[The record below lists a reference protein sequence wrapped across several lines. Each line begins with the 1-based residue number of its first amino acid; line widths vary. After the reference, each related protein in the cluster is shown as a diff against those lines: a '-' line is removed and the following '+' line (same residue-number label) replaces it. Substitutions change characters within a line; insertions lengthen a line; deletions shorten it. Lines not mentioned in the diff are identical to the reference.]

1 MNMEESQILKFYR
14 GEGNRSG
21 HLLKDIL
28 EKWDDEDWERG
39 HDFIQWVF
47 PTDEE
52 SKFHPDAPIMTCQE
66 AIILG
71 EDPELREKVL
81 AALERF
87 KKFLKL
93 DTGPT
98 AWVISNSSPHW
109 WIGPNHNLLR
119 ISRAIRCL
127 ALLGLKE
134 EAADLRDRCTAIV
147 KASSCVEESKKS
159 LKSLEFCDFNSAAQ
173 FGV

>member
-1 MNMEESQILKFYR
+1 MELEESQILKFYR

-28 EKWDDEDWERG
+28 EKWNDEDWERG

-47 PTDEE
+47 PTDKE
-52 SKFHPDAPIMTCQE
+52 SKFHPNAPIMTFPE
-66 AIILG
+66 SVVLG
-71 EDPELREKVL
+71 QDQELRQKVL
-81 AALERF
+81 ASLERF
-87 KKFLKL
+87 KGFLKL
-93 DTGPT
+93 ETG
-98 AWVISNSSPHW
+98 PHW
-109 WIGPNHNLLR
+109 WAALDHNLLR

-147 KASSCVEESKKS
+147 KASSRAEELK
-159 LKSLEFCDFNSAAQ
+159 KSLEFWDFNSVAQ

>member
-1 MNMEESQILKFYR
+1 MDTEESQILKFYR
-14 GEGNRSG
+14 GEENRAG
-21 HLLKDIL
+21 HLLKEIL
-28 EKWDDEDWERG
+28 EEWDDEDWERG

-52 SKFHPDAPIMTCQE
+52 SRFHPDAPIMTCQE

-93 DTGPT
+93 DSGPY
-98 AWVISNSSPHW
+98 W
-109 WIGPNHNLLR
+109 WAKNNHNLLR
-119 ISRAIRCL
+119 ISRVIRCL
-127 ALLGLKE
+127 ALLGLEE
-134 EAADLRDRCTAIV
+134 EAVKLRVQCIDIV
-147 KASSCVEESKKS
+147 KICPPFDGIETTIDFWV
-159 LKSLEFCDFNSAAQ
+159 FNSAAK

>member
-1 MNMEESQILKFYR
+1 MDMEESQILKFYR

-21 HLLKDIL
+21 HLLKDII
-28 EKWDDEDWERG
+28 EVWNDEDWERG

-52 SKFHPDAPIMTCQE
+52 SRFHPEAPVMTCQE

-87 KKFLKL
+87 KGFLKL
-93 DTGPT
+93 ETG
-98 AWVISNSSPHW
+98 PHW
-109 WIGPNHNLLR
+109 WAVPNNHNLLR

-134 EAADLRDRCTAIV
+134 EAFNLRDRCTAII
-147 KASSCVEESKKS
+147 KPSSRIEEMR
-159 LKSLEFCDFNSAAQ
+159 KSLEFWDFNSVAE
-173 FGV
+173 FNV

>member
-1 MNMEESQILKFYR
+1 MDMEESQILKFYR

-28 EKWDDEDWERG
+28 EKWTDEDWERG

-52 SKFHPDAPIMTCQE
+52 SKFHPEAPVMTCQE

-71 EDPELREKVL
+71 EDPESREKVL
-81 AALERF
+81 AALRRFER
-87 KKFLKL
+87 FLKL
-93 DTGPT
+93 ETG
-98 AWVISNSSPHW
+98 PHW
-109 WIGPNHNLLR
+109 WAAPDHNLLR

-134 EAADLRDRCTAIV
+134 EAADLRDKCTAIL
-147 KASSCVEESKKS
+147 KDSSRFEEMK
-159 LKSLEFCDFNSAAQ
+159 KSLEFWDFNSVAE
-173 FGV
+173 FNV